1 MKKIYQVNEKHFFV
15 SNGIEYLSAVSPFTK
30 GLAYKKKE
38 QAIIVANSILNDHK
52 DLADTLDISE
62 LEKFGGS
69 NTLVG
74 VITKKYGLI
83 HRIVITIEEIEI
95 K

>member
-30 GLAYKKKE
+30 GLAYKDKE
-38 QAIIVANSILNDHK
+38 TAIMVAN
-52 DLADTLDISE
+52 
-62 LEKFGGS
+62 
-69 NTLVG
+69 
-74 VITKKYGLI
+74 GLI
-83 HRIVITIEEIEI
+83 NGYKEEPDTIEVSNLTETSIGLIGEVKTKHFMGYRIVITIEEIEI